1 MGGLRGRLDRRAL
14 CCWLASA
21 LLASAC
27 GAPTPDADTSPVA
40 AYLEDPAEL
49 ERGRRIF
56 LGACAGY
63 CHAARGSGGGREG
76 EAPDLWDCTWLHG
89 ASDLGIFETISQGIA
104 DTPMLGFGGSFAHA
118 DIWRLVAYIQS
129 GSQCSPET

>member
-1 MGGLRGRLDRRAL
+1 MGGLRARLDGHAL

-21 LLASAC
+21 LVASAC

-40 AYLEDPAEL
+40 AYLEDRAEL

-63 CHAARGSGGGREG
+63 CHGTSGSGGVREG
-76 EAPDLWDCTWLHG
+76 EAPDLWDCVWLHG
-89 ASDLGIFETISQGIA
+89 ASDLEIFETISRGVT
-104 DTPMLGFGGSFAHA
+104 DTPMLGFDGSLVDA
-118 DIWRLVAYIQS
+118 DIWRLVAYIQT